1 MYDHEEEDFI
11 ENVFLK
17 TFPKRIKVVFSG
29 PDSRWL
35 FRYADLKHIRD
46 AIFCSK
52 DGYFCLRDN
61 PYESN
66 VAIISTNNIGP
77 LLPKCGLE
85 PVEGTT
91 FFVFSRPYWRF
102 LREDIDEDEDDL
114 KLYDRIV
121 GFKFDL
127 HQVFRFKSEDGHL
140 IDIHMSKEEL
150 CFKENNTLS
159 DYFTEEQLNWTP
171 KPKCRSYVR
180 SKKKERGH

>member
-29 PDSRWL
+29 PEIGWL
-35 FRYADLKHIRD
+35 FRYADLTHIRD
-46 AIFCSK
+46 AICGSK
-52 DGYFCLRDN
+52 DEFFYLRDN

-66 VAIISTNNIGP
+66 VSTISTNNIGP

-91 FFVFSRPYWRF
+91 IFVFSRHYWGF
-102 LREDIDEDEDDL
+102 LREDNDKEEDEDEDEDDSEL
-114 KLYDRIV
+114 FDRIV

-127 HQVFRFKSEDGHL
+127 HQVFRFKSEDGEL

-159 DYFTEEQLNWTP
+159 DYFTEEQLNWRP
-171 KPKCRSYVR
+171 KRRRKRT
-180 SKKKERGH
+180 K